1 MRPMYRL
8 ACSALA
14 VLAWMAS
21 PAAAQ
26 EPKWAEARARA
37 DIGRDIEAQIEQHL
51 ELVSRQIEHLV
62 DNHLDDILDEV
73 HRAVDK
79 HARKV
84 QVKVQQQVQAQTRA
98 QAQRQAEARR
108 AAQRARE
115 AERQRRDEAR
125 RGPEYTDKLSKTLR
139 LGRNGT
145 FDLQNVSGDV
155 VVTGGGGNEVRI
167 DAIKRVRNPNESE
180 ARALLQAIDVRME
193 ERNGNV
199 EVRTDYPRR
208 NWSGGV
214 DFTVTLPRDANVILR
229 SVSGDLRVSSLNG
242 DLRAETISGDLVA
255 TSVKRIRQAKTISGD
270 LDITDTDGDEVA
282 AQTISGTLMA
292 RGIKARSV
300 DLQSVSGDVRIT
312 DVESDRTFVR
322 SISGSIDF
330 SGQLART
337 GRYEFQSHSGDVR
350 VTPLGSSGFSLDAS
364 TFSGDLRSDF
374 PLTLQ
379 GNPPNNF
386 NNRGPN
392 RRPVRGTFGDG
403 GAVLTLQSFSG
414 NITVVKR

>member
-1 MRPMYRL
+1 MYRL

-14 VLAWMAS
+14 VLAWMAA

-26 EPKWAEARARA
+26 EPKRAEARARA

-62 DNHLDDILDEV
+62 DNHLDDIIEEV

-84 QVKVQQQVQAQTRA
+84 QVKVQQQVQVQTRA
-98 QAQRQAEARR
+98 QAQRQAAEARR

-125 RGPEYTDKLSKTLR
+125 RGPEYTDKLSRTLR

-330 SGQLART
+330 SGQLARN

-350 VTPLGSSGFSLDAS
+350 VTPLGSPGFSLDAS

-379 GNPPNNF
+379 GNPPNNL

>member
-1 MRPMYRL
+1 MRPMYRQ

-14 VLAWMAS
+14 VLAWMAA

-26 EPKWAEARARA
+26 EPKSTDAISRE
-37 DIGRDIEAQIEQHL
+37 IEAHIEQHI
-51 ELVSRQIEHLV
+51 ELATRQIEHLV
-62 DNHLDDILDEV
+62 AHHLDDIIDEV
-73 HRAVDK
+73 HRAIDK
-79 HARKV
+79 HAGKIEIKV
-84 QVKVQQQVQAQTRA
+84 QNKVAVL
-98 QAQRQAEARR
+98 AQRQAGEAARR
-108 AAQRARE
+108 EAQRARE
-115 AERQRRDEAR
+115 AERRRREETR
-125 RGPEYTDKLSKTLR
+125 RGAEYTDKISKTLR
-139 LGRNGT
+139 LGKNGT

-155 VVTGGGGNEVRI
+155 VVTGGGGNDVRI
-167 DAIKRVRNPNESE
+167 EAIKRVRHPNESE
-180 ARALLQAIDVRME
+180 ARALLQAIDVRIE

-214 DFTVTLPRDANVILR
+214 DFTVSLPRDANVVLR

-242 DLRAETISGDLVA
+242 DLRADTISGDLVA
-255 TSVKRIRQAKTISGD
+255 TSVKRIRLAKTISGD
-270 LDITDTDGDEVA
+270 LEITATDGDEVT

-300 DLQSVSGDVRIT
+300 DLQSVSGDVRIA

-330 SGQLART
+330 SGQLARN

-350 VTPLGSSGFSLDAS
+350 VTPLGSPGFSIEAT
-364 TFSGDLRSDF
+364 TFSGDLRSDY

-379 GNPPNNF
+379 GNPPNGRQNF
-386 NNRGPN
+386 RGPN
-392 RRPVRGTFGDG
+392 RRALRATFGDG